1 MKKAGPWTSSNGC
14 GPCRDSVEDRPV
26 TLAWVYPTTVYV
38 RARFGDDWT
47 EVRDQDAADAFL
59 RAAGWALT

>member
-1 MKKAGPWTSSNGC
+1 M
-14 GPCRDSVEDRPV
+14 